1 MPTIYLSPSTQ
12 EFNPYVGGGN
22 EEEYMNLIADAML
35 PYLRASGIDYVR
47 NTPEMTAATSIA
59 ASNAGNYA
67 LHLALHSNAAPPAI
81 SGEKRGTDVYFYPT
95 SADGR
100 RAAEIIAN
108 NLKYIYPIP
117 DEVRAVPT
125 TTIGEVSRTRAPA
138 VLIEFAYHDNPQD
151 ADWIRNNVTD
161 IARNVV
167 LSLTEYFD
175 IPFVE
180 PGPVRVGIV
189 TADRVNVR
197 ERPNTTA
204 AVVGSLTR
212 GTRVEIDGESY
223 GWYVVRMNGLE
234 GYVSAD
240 FIDLL

>member
-12 EFNPYVGGGN
+12 EFNPYINGGN
-22 EEEYMNLIADAML
+22 EEQYMNLIADAMV

-47 NTPEMTAATSIA
+47 NTPEMTAATSIQ
-59 ASNAGNYA
+59 ASNAGNYD
-67 LHLALHSNAAPPAI
+67 LHLALHSNAAPPAL
-81 SGEKRGTDVYFYPT
+81 SGEIRGTDVYFYPT

-138 VLIEFAYHDNPQD
+138 VLIEFAYHDNEQD
-151 ADWIRNNVTD
+151 ANWIKNNIPD

-180 PGPVRVGIV
+180 PGPVRVGVV

-197 ERPNTTA
+197 DRPNTTA
-204 AVVGSLTR
+204 NVVGSLPR
-212 GTRVEIDGESY
+212 GTRVEIDGETY
-223 GWYVVRMNGLE
+223 GWYVIHANGIE
-234 GYVSAD
+234 GYVSVD
-240 FIDLL
+240 FVDLI

>member
-223 GWYVVRMNGLE
+223 GWYVVRTNGLE